1 MPRVFGQSVSPEL
14 TIPKKETEMSRIV
27 YVNGEY
33 LPEEDAKISVFDRGF
48 LFADG
53 VYEVSAVIGGKLVD
67 NEAHMARLQRS
78 MNELK
83 ITPPASADEI
93 TAIMEEM
100 VARNDI
106 DEGLVY
112 LQVTRGAADRDF
124 AFPTDATPSLIM
136 FTQKKTLSEN
146 PTAEK
151 GISVIT
157 VPDIR
162 WKRRDIKTVGLL
174 PASMAKQAALDA
186 GAGDAWFV
194 EDGVVN
200 EGSSNNAFIVT
211 DDGKIVTRHLGNEI
225 LHGITRKAVMELAR
239 RENLEI
245 EERPFTPEEAAEA
258 REAFSTSAS
267 AFVMPVIK
275 IDGHILGNGVPGPV
289 TEKLRKLYIEMAKA
303 G

>member
-1 MPRVFGQSVSPEL
+1 
-14 TIPKKETEMSRIV
+14 MSRIV

-33 LPEEDAKISVFDRGF
+33 VPEEDAKISVFDRGF

-53 VYEVSAVIGGKLVD
+53 VYEVSSVVNRKLVD
-67 NEAHMARLQRS
+67 NPAHLARLTRS

-83 ITPPASADEI
+83 MTPPCAPEEI
-93 TAIMEEM
+93 EAIQLRLIEE
-100 VARNDI
+100 NDLN
-106 DEGLVY
+106 EGLVY

-124 AFPTDATPSLIM
+124 AFPTDATPSLVM
-136 FTQKKTLSEN
+136 FTQDKKVTSN
-146 PTAEK
+146 AVAEK

-174 PASMAKQAALDA
+174 PASMAKQTALDA

-211 DDGKIVTRHLGNEI
+211 HDGKIITRHLGTEI
-225 LHGITRKAVMELAR
+225 LHGITRKAVMAMAAE
-239 RENLEI
+239 ENLEV
-245 EERPFTPEEAAEA
+245 EERAFTPEEAYEA

-267 AFVMPVIK
+267 AFVMPVVK
-275 IDGHILGNGVPGPV
+275 IDGHVLGNGVPGPV
-289 TEKLRKLYIEMAKA
+289 AEKLRAKYIEMALK